1 MSRMMLARVVLAV
14 IGVLI
19 WGYGTATDDANM
31 RLAGIGCLA
40 VSLLLRFAP
49 KDKAPPSDDSAT

>member
-14 IGVLI
+14 IGVII
-19 WGYGTATDDANM
+19 WGYGTATDDANI
-31 RLAGIGCLA
+31 RLAGIGCLS

-49 KDKAPPSDDSAT
+49 KDKSPPPDDRTT